1 MFERRSARSTA
12 FWSVTAISIISQ
24 AALAAAVIKL
34 ATLTFTAKTIPHS
47 ALAACILDVCSL
59 SLFLTATAAR
69 RLAPGVELSV
79 FYAAAVVVFVAAA
92 AFSVY
97 FLTWILK
104 HRNHGDPTQHTLAI
118 AAIAFWVVAGV
129 TQVAFYV
136 YLLWPQQHSFRV
148 QSLQDPNNRSP
159 PTRAAKRSISIHLAS
174 LTPTPPKLAR
184 SALDQLSRADSGYA
198 ASPKSS
204 ARNSMQQVLRPIT
217 SRSRLVRGSFMS
229 GDTSM
234 HSTRPVSFD
243 TVRQEDGFEN
253 WDTSGIADY
262 RESPCVQRS
271 NYALETIP
279 GSRPVSPAKPLDGPF
294 PEDSSSQETALPD
307 SPLQPPFPRRTSEAS
322 SMRSNSL
329 PRPRRPSTNQSHI
342 HPLFRSESPV
352 PPPVAS
358 PGTVITASPY
368 AGQIVSSDVAL
379 GPRMLH
385 STQGSRPGSVTPS
398 SRPGSVRSFRT
409 QAASP
414 EPITTSPLHESS
426 LPFNG

>member
-1 MFERRSARSTA
+1 MFQRRPARSIV
-12 FWSVTAISIISQ
+12 FWSVTATSIVSQ
-24 AALAAAVIKL
+24 AVLAALVIKL
-34 ATLTFTAKTIPHS
+34 TTLPFPAKTILHL
-47 ALAACILDVCSL
+47 ALAACVLDVSSL
-59 SLFLTATAAR
+59 SLFLIAIAAR
-69 RLAPGVELSV
+69 RLAPGVGLSV
-79 FYAAAVVVFVAAA
+79 FYTIAVVFFVAAA
-92 AFSVY
+92 AFSIYV
-97 FLTWILK
+97 LTWMLE
-104 HRNHGDPTQHTLAI
+104 HRNHDEASQQTLAA
-118 AAIAFWVVAGV
+118 AAIALWIVACVV
-129 TQVAFYV
+129 QVAFYG
-136 YLLWPQQHSFRV
+136 YLLWPPQHSFHV
-148 QSLQDPNNRSP
+148 QNLQEANTRSS
-159 PTRAAKRSISIHLAS
+159 PTQAVKRSISIHLAS
-174 LTPTPPKLAR
+174 LTPSPTKFNR
-184 SALDQLSRADSGYA
+184 SVSDRISPADSGYA

-204 ARNSMQQVLRPIT
+204 ARNSMQQILRPIT

-262 RESPCVQRS
+262 NESPCRKKS
-271 NYALETIP
+271 TYALETIP

-294 PEDSSSQETALPD
+294 PNERNPGETALPD

-322 SMRSNSL
+322 SMRSSSL

-368 AGQIVSSDVAL
+368 AGQIISSDVAISSRL
-379 GPRMLH
+379 LH
-385 STQGSRPGSVTPS
+385 SAQGSRPGSISPS

-409 QAASP
+409 QGTSP

-426 LPFNG
+426 LTIGG